1 MADSPPSKH
10 YQSLLAVKDKKFD
23 IAMVSQYHLSIYI
36 SDTCFKVSCVNPTTT
51 QCLLLEAYELSYGHP
66 YQRVQA
72 IEKLYQDHP
81 ILVARNWSAV
91 TLCISNQQYTL
102 IPKEF
107 FQENKLADYLSFICS
122 IDSAAIRHC
131 THSHLDLTVAFTV
144 DPWLLNWFKAAYDQP
159 QLHTIHQ
166 ASSLI
171 QGTWA
176 YLRDNK
182 RSLLPIVLV
191 FVEANHLHITVM
203 QKSQLL
209 YYNKFGYTNSDALL
223 YYILIVMRT
232 LKLDTNLHEVMLG
245 GAITK
250 STLAYSKARNYIRK
264 LTFVKTLPYLQ
275 FRSAFTKTMM
285 HAHLDVL
292 SAHLCHKTL

>member
-1 MADSPPSKH
+1 MADSPPSKR
-10 YQSLLAVKDKKFD
+10 YQVLLAAKDKSFD
-23 IAMVSQYHLSIYI
+23 AAILSQYHLSIYV
-36 SDTCFKVSCVNPTTT
+36 SDTCLKISCVNPTTT
-51 QCLLLEAYELSYGHP
+51 QCLLLEAYKLSYGHS
-66 YQRVQA
+66 YQRIQA
-72 IEKLYQDHP
+72 IEQLYQDRP
-81 ILVARNWSAV
+81 LLVARDWSTV

-107 FQENKLADYLSFICS
+107 FQEKNLADYLSFICPV
-122 IDSAAIRHC
+122 DSAVIRHF
-131 THSHLDLTVAFTV
+131 THSHLDMAVAFAI
-144 DPWLLNWFKAAYDQP
+144 DPWLFNWFKATYDQP

-182 RSLLPIVLV
+182 QGLLPSVLV

-209 YYNKFGYTNSDALL
+209 YYNKFEYTNSDELL

-232 LKLDTNLHEVMLG
+232 LQLDTSLHEVMLG

-250 STLAYSKARNYIRK
+250 STPAYSKARNYIRK
-264 LTFVKTLPYLQ
+264 LTLVSTPPYLK
-275 FRSAFTKTMM
+275 FRSVFTKEMR

-292 SAHLCHKTL
+292 STHLCQHTV